1 MRSPSGSEVRGRVCL
16 AVMAAFLP
24 MAVPLQGCFHE
35 EKSREKEEK
44 VTDCPI
50 DAGPCVGKVDNL
62 EVSFEITP
70 RPVRTMTEL
79 VFRVEALSEG
89 VSLDDG
95 EVAVDLAMPGM
106 VMAEN
111 RVILTRLE
119 VGIYEGRG
127 VIVRCSSG
135 GKDWKAT
142 VFSSSIPHLA
152 FAFRVDQSP

>member
-1 MRSPSGSEVRGRVCL
+1 MCF

-24 MAVPLQGCFHE
+24 MAVALQGCFPE
-35 EKSREKEEK
+35 EKTREKEEW
-44 VTDCPI
+44 VMDCPI
-50 DAGPCVGKVDNL
+50 DAGPCIGTAETL
-62 EVSFEITP
+62 QVSFEITP

-89 VSLDDG
+89 MSLDDG

-111 RVILTRLE
+111 RIILSRLDS
-119 VGIYEGRG
+119 GSYEGQG

-142 VFSSSIPHLA
+142 VFSSSIPHLT
-152 FAFRVDQSP
+152 FAFRVDQGP